1 MPLTWGKDRFLGK
14 FVLFWLPEDN
24 LAETGETFSGLNL
37 GWDVQKPFFDR
48 GGLSCGIISVY
59 T

>member
-1 MPLTWGKDRFLGK
+1 MPIIRGKNRFLGK

-37 GWDVQKPFFDR
+37 RWDVPKPFFT
-48 GGLSCGIISVY
+48 IVAKAAA
-59 T
+59 